1 VNARECVAGSPAFS
15 SAVERRKSV
24 SCDTEAPVPAPPL
37 HDAVDPVVV
46 GFFLLLGIA
55 ALFGSGLLRLLVG
68 LPAREWQRW
77 CGLRERHAATVAA
90 PPLRHDLTA
99 PAAVLAAATRLL
111 LDELS
116 HAQARASGWSDGE
129 PPGLVSRFLGYR
141 NDDDYRPTIN
151 LFGEI
156 ALWLQHASALTR
168 SEGPETPEV
177 RRVCERV
184 RGLVL
189 GDGALGPRV
198 DGIIV
203 AIRELDA
210 WFSTSVSSPYRDR
223 CPPGEHRVARCE
235 NVDDEDDALSR
246 ARVVAKHEDVFR
258 RIATRYAND
267 ESARE
272 DLRQEIRLAVW
283 LALPKHRG
291 HASLTTYI
299 RRIAYY
305 CGARFG
311 RRRFRLESLD
321 EPVDRSPGPAEQLDE
336 AELRAALLAALSTL
350 PARQREAIELL
361 MSGLSYREIAGRL
374 GISESNASVRIAR
387 ARERLRKQLAP
398 MLA

>member
-1 VNARECVAGSPAFS
+1 MA
-15 SAVERRKSV
+15 
-24 SCDTEAPVPAPPL
+24 APPL
-37 HDAVDPVVV
+37 HDAVEPAVI
-46 GFFLLLGIA
+46 GFFLLLGVA
-55 ALFGSGLLRLLVG
+55 ALFGSGLLPLLVG
-68 LPAREWQRW
+68 LTARAWQRR
-77 CGLRERHAATVAA
+77 CGLREHHASPLAAA
-90 PPLRHDLTA
+90 PLRADLTA
-99 PAAVLAAATRLL
+99 PAAVLAAATRSL

-129 PPGLVSRFLGYR
+129 PPGLLARCLGYR
-141 NDDDYRPTIN
+141 SDDDYRPTID

-156 ALWLQHASALTR
+156 ALWLQHGAALTR
-168 SEGPETPEV
+168 TDGPEAPEV

-189 GDGALGPRV
+189 GAGELRPRL

-203 AIRELDA
+203 AVRELDA
-210 WFSTSVSSPYRDR
+210 WFSTSASSPYRDR
-223 CPPGEHRVARCE
+223 CPPAESRVSHRE
-235 NVDDEDDALSR
+235 TVDDEDAAAAR

-258 RIATRYAND
+258 RIANRYAND
-267 ESARE
+267 ASARE
-272 DLRQEIRLAVW
+272 DLRQEIRFAVW

-311 RRRFRLESLD
+311 RRQSRLERLD
-321 EPVDRSPGPAEQLDE
+321 EPVDRSPGPAEQLED
-336 AELRAALLAALSTL
+336 AELRAALLAALATL
-350 PARQREAIELL
+350 PTSQRKAIELL
-361 MSGLSYREIAGRL
+361 MSGFSYREIACRL

-398 MLA
+398 VIA